1 MSIQEL
7 ERKIDRK
14 KEEIAET
21 EELIESL
28 KGKLK
33 RAKGKAKNSHGNQIN
48 FASGSATIFA
58 SYNGRSSDPQ
68 KDVERLERKISQLK
82 DILRDEKYE
91 LKRLETELDFER
103 KKARDKKKSNNN
115 NGSSGGGFFGS
126 ARPSSGGAA
135 FSRHLQRP
143 LGGV

>member
-48 FASGSATIFA
+48 FASGSATIFV

-82 DILRDEKYE
+82 DILRDEKCE

-115 NGSSGGGFFGS
+115 GSSGGGFFGGLFGGGS
-126 ARPSSGGAA
+126 GGSSSSGG
-135 FSRHLQRP
+135 FFHW
-143 LGGV
+143 